1 MSKNGNFFK
10 KVGLAFLSILIVAS
24 TIFQTTVVKA
34 ATSYGSQ
41 FLNTVELLDKDGV
54 PQTDFGY
61 YDNMDVHYTWS
72 IPNSTNVKA
81 GDTMDFTLPSQLRSQ
96 LISLL
101 T

>member
-1 MSKNGNFFK
+1 MICDNNKTSLVKDEFVMSKNGNFLK

-54 PQTDFGY
+54 PQTDFG
-61 YDNMDVHYTWS
+61 
-72 IPNSTNVKA
+72 
-81 GDTMDFTLPSQLRSQ
+81 
-96 LISLL
+96 
-101 T
+101 